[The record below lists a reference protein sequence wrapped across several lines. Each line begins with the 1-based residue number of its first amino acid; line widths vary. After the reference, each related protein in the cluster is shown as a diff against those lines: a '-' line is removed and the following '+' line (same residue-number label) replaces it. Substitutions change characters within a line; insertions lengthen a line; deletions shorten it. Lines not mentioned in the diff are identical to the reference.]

1 MFSRSF
7 SAFFALEWQAY
18 TRIQRIHTSVQ
29 SSQQCPCIGHKRDRG
44 VYIMEGL
51 FSGMHGKALR
61 SNETPFLDVAYQ
73 HQDVSTLP
81 STSALLLS
89 TYYLSFLP
97 SLILSPLHSFFTFLF
112 SPLPPPPP
120 LFNILSYS
128 TFFIFVSLFF
138 FSSFLRMSP
147 PLFHATATTSARNQL
162 ARSIRSFHPSKNRNS
177 KNYIGIN
184 TYTTKL

>member
-1 MFSRSF
+1 MFSRAF

-51 FSGMHGKALR
+51 FSGMHGKALL
-61 SNETPFLDVAYQ
+61 SNETPFLDAQ

-97 SLILSPLHSFFTFLF
+97 SLILSPLHSFFTLLS
-112 SPLPPPPP
+112 SPLPPP
-120 LFNILSYS
+120 
-128 TFFIFVSLFF
+128 LFF
-138 FSSFLRMSP
+138 LFSLILLFSFSFLCFFLLISP
-147 PLFHATATTSARNQL
+147 NV
-162 ARSIRSFHPSKNRNS
+162 PSSLPCNS
-177 KNYIGIN
+177 HHLCKEPTCTVNS
-184 TYTTKL
+184 LVSPF